1 MAATQIYTISMK
13 SQMRAESLN
22 ILSLLNLIDKYS
34 KVLIFL
40 HLFSMINVLLMMI
53 CMFMYG

>member
-40 HLFSMINVLLMMI
+40 HLFSMINVVLMMI